1 MYGPWEEF
9 ETRKPL
15 TNAEDRHFSFRVVTA
30 PVHVKA
36 TGTDA
41 GPGPH
46 GIKGVGRRLSVGLVW
61 LGRDDAG
68 TTQLE
73 AVLAMLTE
81 RRPYGRAPP
90 FVE

>member
-1 MYGPWEEF
+1 MDHWKSSN
-9 ETRKPL
+9 TRKPL
-15 TNAEDRHFSFRVVTA
+15 ANAEDRHFRSGVVIA
-30 PVHVKA
+30 PVHVKF
-36 TGTDA
+36 TVRDA

-46 GIKGVGRRLSVGLVW
+46 GKKGVGRRLSVRVVW

-73 AVLAMLTE
+73 AVLAMFLTE
-81 RRPYGRAPP
+81 RRPYGRASP